1 LQLQTFQIRKADTP
15 SANASVAFVP
25 HQAMLATGPPPLA
38 IEVGYDPKPIM
49 LDVVNPTG
57 LPGGFLA
64 KVGHQHLT
72 AAKPR
77 TGR

>member
-1 LQLQTFQIRKADTP
+1 
-15 SANASVAFVP
+15 
-25 HQAMLATGPPPLA
+25 MLAMGLPPLA
-38 IEVGYDPKPIM
+38 IKVGYDPKPIV

-77 TGR
+77 YWR